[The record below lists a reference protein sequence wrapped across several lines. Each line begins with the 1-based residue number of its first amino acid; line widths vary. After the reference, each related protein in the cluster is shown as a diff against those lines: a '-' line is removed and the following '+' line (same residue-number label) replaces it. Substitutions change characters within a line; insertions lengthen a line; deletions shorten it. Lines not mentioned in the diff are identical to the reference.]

1 MPAPSRE
8 TLDVKALAV
17 IPAQRRIAL
26 VDHPEP
32 VIAGPDD
39 VLLRVLRVGVC
50 GTDREI
56 CAFDYGTPPA
66 RSEYLVLGHESLT
79 EVVSAGPAA
88 SGFAPGQLVV
98 PMVRLPCSDPACD
111 ACRAGRQDFC
121 VTGGYTERGIRG
133 AHGFMTER
141 VVDAAR
147 WLVPVPE
154 TLRDVGVLVEPLTIA
169 EKALL
174 EVRRMMDRMPWR
186 GDSLA
191 GLHAMVLG
199 GGPVGLLGAMALRV
213 AGCRVTLV
221 SRQPA
226 TDVRAGLLE
235 AIGGRYAST
244 VGTTLT
250 ALVPSLGRVDLVYEA
265 VGADAPA
272 FEVLSALG
280 PNAIFVFTGVP
291 GRRGAPDID
300 GGAVMRSVVLNNQVV
315 LGTVNAGR
323 DAYEAAVADLGRF
336 MTSWPGA
343 VRALITNRVT
353 LDTVSAAL
361 TTRGDGIKTVVEIG
375 AA

>member
-1 MPAPSRE
+1 
-8 TLDVKALAV
+8 VKALAV
-17 IPAQRRIAL
+17 SPAQRRIAL

-32 VIAGPDD
+32 AVAGPDD

-66 RSEYLVLGHESLT
+66 GSEYLVLGHESLT

-88 SGFAPGQLVV
+88 GGFAPGQLVV
-98 PMVRLPCSDPACD
+98 PMVRRPCSDPACD

-121 VTGGYTERGIRG
+121 FTGGYVERGIKG

-154 TLRDVGVLVEPLTIA
+154 ALRDVGVLVEPLTIA

-174 EVRRMMDRMPWR
+174 EVRRMLDRMPWR

-191 GLHAMVLG
+191 GLHALVLG

-226 TDVRAGLLE
+226 TDVRSGLLE
-235 AIGGRYAST
+235 SMGGRYAST
-244 VGTTLT
+244 VDTTLT
-250 ALVPSLGRVDLVYEA
+250 ALIPSLGRVDLVYEA

-280 PNAIFVFTGVP
+280 PNAVFVFTGVP

-300 GGAVMRSVVLNNQVV
+300 GGAVMRSIVLNNHVV

-336 MTSWPGA
+336 MASWPGA
-343 VRALITNRVT
+343 VRALVTNHVT